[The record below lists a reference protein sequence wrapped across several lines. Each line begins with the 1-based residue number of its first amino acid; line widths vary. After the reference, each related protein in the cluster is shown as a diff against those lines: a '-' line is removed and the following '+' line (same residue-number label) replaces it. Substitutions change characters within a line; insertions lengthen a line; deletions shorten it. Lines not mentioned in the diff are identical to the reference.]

1 MAQNIHMNKIGRY
14 IVLIMSGILIGAVNG
29 FLGAG
34 GGILTVIVLRYVLKL
49 EPKEAHATAI
59 FVILPLC
66 AVSGIIYVILGHFS
80 LSISLFVLIGSL
92 VGAVLGTVI
101 LSKLK
106 NNIIVYIFGVV
117 IILSGVKLI
126 F

>member
-1 MAQNIHMNKIGRY
+1 MNKIGRY